1 MTLQSVNSTN
11 EIIPQKFIFF
21 TTEIGK
27 KQLILWCGKELDEN
41 RILRVN
47 YQYGYIN
54 KAFWGVS
61 FQGSNPG

>member
-11 EIIPQKFIFF
+11 EIIPQKCIFF
-21 TTEIGK
+21 TAEIRK
-27 KQLILWCGKELDEN
+27 NQLMLWCAKELDEN
-41 RILRVN
+41 RRVN

-54 KAFWGVS
+54 KAFWGVP